1 MKKYEINVV
10 NKCSYGL
17 PKHKTAGSA
26 GMDLYANI
34 EKPVWIWP
42 LFRKIIP
49 TGIKIALQDYMY
61 AGVFSRSGLSSK
73 HGLIVVNGVGVV
85 DADYRGEVKV
95 PLVNL
100 SWLPKRI
107 MPGQR
112 IAQLIISRY
121 VRIDWNPVDKL
132 DDTERADGGFG
143 HTGR

>member
-1 MKKYEINVV
+1 
-10 NKCSYGL
+10 
-17 PKHKTAGSA
+17 
-26 GMDLYANI
+26 MDLYANI

-42 LFRKIIP
+42 LFRKVIP

-73 HGLIVVNGVGVV
+73 HGLMVVNGVGVV